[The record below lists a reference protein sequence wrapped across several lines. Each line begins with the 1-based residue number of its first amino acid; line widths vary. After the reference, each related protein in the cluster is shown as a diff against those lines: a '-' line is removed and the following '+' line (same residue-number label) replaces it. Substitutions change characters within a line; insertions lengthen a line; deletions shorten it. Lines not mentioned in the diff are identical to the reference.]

1 MSDTYIAPEDVRE
14 HARRSALAGRP
25 IYVNPH
31 LGGEAELWFIAY
43 RAVPVDQCGSQ
54 PELLTSFRT
63 IHARARKSTRPKG
76 VTALGMRSLKGHT
89 PLRDKGVW

>member
-43 RAVPVDQCGSQ
+43 RAVPDDQRGSQ

-63 IHARARKSTRPKG
+63 IHARAKKTAHHRPF
-76 VTALGMRSLKGHT
+76 VVPVSRRARSLHYE
-89 PLRDKGVW
+89 R

>member
-1 MSDTYIAPEDVRE
+1 MSDLDLGVDEIRD
-14 HARRSALAGRP
+14 HARRSALAGRA
-25 IYVNPH
+25 IWANPH
-31 LGGEAELWFIAY
+31 LGDDAVTWRDAY
-43 RAVPVDQCGSQ
+43 RDVPEQNRGTR

-89 PLRDKGVW
+89 PLRDKGLW